1 VPELDLLPF
10 SDYVRSLN
18 KKRMSAGA
26 VFYDA
31 EDRVL
36 LVELSY
42 VPHWDI
48 PGGTVDA
55 EEAPWTTVAREVREE
70 LGLDQPPG
78 RLLVIDYLPTNKEM
92 PEGLAFIFD
101 GGTVT
106 EADVQALAITDPE
119 IVSVGLHALDEA
131 ALKVTPALRRRLA
144 AALQASQTGRLAL
157 CEDGN
162 PTTE

>member
-1 VPELDLLPF
+1 VSELDLLPF
-10 SDYVRSLN
+10 PDYVRSLN

-26 VFYDA
+26 LFHDA
-31 EDRVL
+31 EGRVL

-42 VPHWDI
+42 VTHWDI

-55 EEAPWTTVAREVREE
+55 DEAPWMTVAREVHEE

-78 RLLVIDYLPTNKEM
+78 RLLVIDYLPTNKTM

-101 GGTVT
+101 GGVLT
-106 EADVQALAITDPE
+106 ESEVQALSITDPE
-119 IVSVGLHALDEA
+119 IVSVGLHALDDA
-131 ALKVTPALRRRLA
+131 ALKVTPALRRRLG
-144 AALQASQTGRLAL
+144 AALQASRTGQLAL

-162 PTTE
+162 PTTK